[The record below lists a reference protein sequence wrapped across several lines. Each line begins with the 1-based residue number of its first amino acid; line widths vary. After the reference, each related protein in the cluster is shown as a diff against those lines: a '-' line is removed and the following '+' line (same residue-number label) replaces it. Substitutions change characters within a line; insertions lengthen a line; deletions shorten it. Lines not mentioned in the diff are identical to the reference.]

1 MKKILTLLFLF
12 SAQQTWC
19 QEFMKIEKLDTIQV
33 SGNILFI
40 DSLDNM
46 SPVYGRMGS
55 EDYLPDYLVLLQ
67 VDQIQGLDLQSSK
80 LVFRTKGIDTLQ
92 IGKAISCELQVTIR
106 ESFGANL
113 GNESISTYMDS
124 LYENVGIVELYFHF
138 MEKRPGLRYNLKE
151 ENKYQFNLINKTP

>member
-1 MKKILTLLFLF
+1 MKKLLLILSLFC
-12 SAQQTWC
+12 AQHTWC

-67 VDQIQGLDLQSSK
+67 VNQIQGLDLQSSK
-80 LVFRTKGIDTLQ
+80 LVFRAKSIDTLQ
-92 IGKAISCELQVTIR
+92 VGKTFSCELQVTIR

-124 LYENVGIVELYFHF
+124 LYENVGKVELYFHF
-138 MEKRPGLRYNLKE
+138 MENRPGSRYFLKE